1 MSPQTSGAAETREFQ
16 AETRQLLDLMIHS
29 IYSNPDT
36 FLREV
41 ISNSSDALD
50 KLRLAALQDS
60 SLGVDT
66 SDLHIELVP
75 DAAARTLTIR
85 DNGIGMSRD
94 EVVDLIGTLA
104 KSGTGQMREAL
115 AAARAAQESGEVSE
129 QATADLIGQFGIGF
143 YSTFMVADTVTLITR
158 KAGESTGTR
167 WTSSGEDTYTIEEAP
182 DAPQGTSVILQLK
195 PAGGDAAL
203 PDYTE
208 EHTLRRVVR
217 TYSDFIAWPIRMD
230 VERPAPEPEEGA
242 ADGESGDAPA
252 GGTITETVTLNSQKA
267 LWTRPKSEVTDEE
280 YAEFYRHI
288 SHAWDEP
295 LETITLKAEGTFEYQ
310 ALLFLPTQV
319 PFDLFSPDTK
329 RGVQLYVR
337 RVFIMDD
344 CEELVPPFLRFVKG
358 IVDAQDLSLNVS
370 REILQQDRQIRA
382 IRKRLV
388 RRVLQTIEQIK
399 KDRPEDFRTFW
410 TNFGAVL
417 KEGLIAD
424 VDARDQLLEVATFAS
439 TRPAATDGSDG
450 SASADSA
457 DGADSDSSA
466 DSADSTDSTD
476 STDSAAAAGTTIAEY
491 IERMVEGQEEIY
503 YLTGTSRAAVEN
515 SPHLE
520 AFRARGVEVLV
531 LTDPVDEV
539 WVDAVGEVD
548 GKRLRSVAKGDV
560 DLSGI
565 GTAAQ
570 EQEDQP
576 DAAEFTDLLT
586 WLGEELE
593 DEVKQV
599 RLSHRLTESAACMV
613 GDEFDMTPQ
622 LEAMYRASGM
632 EMPTSKRILEL
643 NPTHPLVER
652 LRARHAEDPSAAD
665 LKDTARLISGA
676 AVLAEG
682 GTLSDPA
689 AFAKL
694 LVDRI

>member
-1 MSPQTSGAAETREFQ
+1 MSQHTGNAETREFQ

-60 SLGVDT
+60 TLGVDT
-66 SDLHIELVP
+66 SDLHIELIP
-75 DAAARTLTIR
+75 DEQARTLVIR
-85 DNGIGMSRD
+85 DNGIGMSRE

-115 AAARAAQESGEVSE
+115 SAARAAQESGEISE

-143 YSTFMVADTVTLITR
+143 YSTFMVADSVALVTR

-167 WTSSGEDTYTIEEAP
+167 WVSSGEDTYTIEEDA

-203 PDYTE
+203 PDYADE
-208 EHTLRRVVR
+208 NTLRRVVR
-217 TYSDFIAWPIRMD
+217 TYSDFIAWPIRME
-230 VERPAPEPEEGA
+230 VERPAPESEG
-242 ADGESGDAPA
+242 DTGDHDEANDPSA
-252 GGTITETVTLNSQKA
+252 ENSITETVTLNSQKA
-267 LWTRPKSEVTDEE
+267 LWTRPKSEVSDEE

-310 ALLFLPTQV
+310 ALLFLPSQV
-319 PFDLFSPDTK
+319 PFDLFSPDVK

-388 RRVLQTIEQIK
+388 KRVLQAIEQVK
-399 KDRPEDFRTFW
+399 RDRPEEFRSFW
-410 TNFGAVL
+410 ANFGAVL

-424 VDARDQLLEVATFAS
+424 VDARDQLLAVSTFAS
-439 TRPAATDGSDG
+439 TRPAVE
-450 SASADSA
+450 SA
-457 DGADSDSSA
+457 DGAEGAA
-466 DSADSTDSTD
+466 DAE
-476 STDSAAAAGTTIAEY
+476 AGTTIAEY
-491 IERMVEGQEEIY
+491 ISRMVDGQEEIY
-503 YLTGTSRAAVEN
+503 YLTGTSRAAVES

-539 WVDAVGEVD
+539 WVDAVGEVE

-565 GTAAQ
+565 GADTQ
-570 EQEDQP
+570 EGEDQP

-632 EMPTSKRILEL
+632 ELPTSKRILEL
-643 NPTHPLVER
+643 NPSHPLVER
-652 LRARHAEDPSAAD
+652 LRRQHAEDPSADGLAE
-665 LKDTARLISGA
+665 TARLISGA

-682 GTLSDPA
+682 GTLADPA